1 MKPPIDPPSPPPSGD
16 KSHGPE
22 RASAG
27 QVPPASQSSGDQ
39 RQDERSVAKRPG
51 GHSSYK
57 LGGEPAIGHRW
68 DEAPPPPPPTMT
80 RFDDVDD
87 GVPHRPHP
95 PGDDDPLHN
104 EDIDHEHRDVNIKAV
119 IGSAIFLAVVGL
131 GSQLAMWLLFGFF
144 ESRAAAREPQLSPL
158 QAPAVEMPNTTRE
171 SPFFNPSVGGPQLM
185 TNEPMG
191 LATAREE
198 EQKRLS
204 GYGWVNQAGGVAFIP
219 IEEAKKLLR
228 ERGVPVREGGA
239 VAPDLGTGLPARG
252 EASGGRV
259 IATTPSSEPSDT
271 PEAAPAPAPGGKPHE
286 EAPAA
291 KPHGPGGR

>member
-1 MKPPIDPPSPPPSGD
+1 MKPPIDSKGPPADG
-16 KSHGPE
+16 GEQPE
-22 RASAG
+22 RKA
-27 QVPPASQSSGDQ
+27 
-39 RQDERSVAKRPG
+39 AKRPG
-51 GHSSYK
+51 GHGSYK

-68 DEAPPPPPPTMT
+68 EDAPPPPPATMT
-80 RFDDVDD
+80 RFDDLDD

-104 EDIDHEHRDVNIKAV
+104 EDIDHEHRDINIKAI
-119 IGSAIFLAVVGL
+119 IGSAIILAVVAL

-144 ESRAAAREPQLSPL
+144 GSQAAARDPQLSPL
-158 QAPAVEMPNTTRE
+158 QAPAIDMPKNTRE

-191 LATAREE
+191 LSNVRGA
-198 EQKRLS
+198 EQKRLQ
-204 GYGWVNQAGGVAFIP
+204 GYGWVNQAGGVAYIP

-239 VAPDLGTGLPARG
+239 VAPDLGTRLPARG

-259 IATTPSSEPSDT
+259 ITATPSGEPPAR
-271 PEAAPAPAPGGKPHE
+271 PEAAPAPAPGAKPHE
-286 EAPAA
+286 EAPAP
-291 KPHGPGGR
+291 KPHGPGGY

>member
-1 MKPPIDPPSPPPSGD
+1 MAVSQ
-16 KSHGPE
+16 PE
-22 RASAG
+22 RTA
-27 QVPPASQSSGDQ
+27 
-39 RQDERSVAKRPG
+39 AKRPG
-51 GHSSYK
+51 GHGSYK

-68 DEAPPPPPPTMT
+68 EDAPPPPPATMT

-119 IGSAIFLAVVGL
+119 IGSAIILAVVAL

-144 ESRAAAREPQLSPL
+144 GSQAAARDPQLSPL
-158 QAPAVEMPNTTRE
+158 QAPAVDMPKNTRE

-191 LATAREE
+191 LSNVRGA
-198 EQKRLS
+198 EQKRLQ
-204 GYGWVNQAGGVAFIP
+204 GYGWVNQAGGVAYIP

-239 VAPDLGTGLPARG
+239 VAPDLGTRLPARG
-252 EASGGRV
+252 EASGGRGDHRDSV
-259 IATTPSSEPSDT
+259 RRTSGHAGSGAGARRK
-271 PEAAPAPAPGGKPHE
+271 AA
-286 EAPAA
+286 
-291 KPHGPGGR
+291 

>member
-1 MKPPIDPPSPPPSGD
+1 MKPPTDPPTPPAPAD
-16 KSHGPE
+16 KNRQEG
-22 RASAG
+22 ASAR
-27 QVPPASQSSGDQ
+27 QVPEDPSS
-39 RQDERSVAKRPG
+39 ERGSAKRPG
-51 GHSSYK
+51 GHGSYK
-57 LGGEPAIGHRW
+57 LGGEPAIGQRW
-68 DEAPPPPPPTMT
+68 HEAPPPPPATMT
-80 RFDDVDD
+80 RFDDTDD

-104 EDIDHEHRDVNIKAV
+104 EDIDHEHRDVNVKAV
-119 IGSAIFLAVVGL
+119 ISSAIVLAVVAL

-144 ESRAAAREPQLSPL
+144 ESQAAGRDPELSPL
-158 QAPAVEMPNTTRE
+158 QAPAVEMPKNTRE

-191 LATAREE
+191 LANVTGA
-198 EQKRLS
+198 EQKRLQ

-239 VAPDLGTGLPARG
+239 VAPDLGTRLPARG

-259 IATTPSSEPSDT
+259 ITTTPSGEPSAT
-271 PEAAPAPAPGGKPHE
+271 PEAAPAPGEKPHQ

-291 KPHGPGGR
+291 KPRGPGGH